1 MTAGRAR
8 TVSLHPL
15 AGFAIVGGMYAAF
28 LLLGWLGARRAR
40 ASDLILGGRAL
51 PLWLGALT
59 MTATWVDGGYLLG
72 TAEGAFRASPAS
84 AWQGGV
90 CFGLS
95 LVLGGLFFAGRM
107 RARGYTTLIDPFAE
121 RFGQGWAAVL
131 AVPAVLGEV
140 FWSAELL
147 VAVGAST
154 SALLGVRLDTAV
166 LVSAAIVVAYTVAGG
181 LWAVAYADVLQLALV
196 AVGMSLAVPYALDA
210 AGGLAAAW
218 SAYTAAFPDRGGLW
232 PPVTPGGSVWTLPAV
247 SSWWDVSVM
256 LLLGG
261 IPWNCYF
268 QRVLACETPAR
279 ARQTSIA
286 AGLMTIVLVGPPLVL
301 GVAAAVYPWDAA
313 AQARLAASPAEAL
326 PLLLGAAT
334 PAVVALLGLG
344 AIIGAVTSSFSA
356 SVLSAASM
364 ASWNGLRALARD
376 VTREG
381 VQRALRL
388 AIVLVGAVAALL
400 ALRAQS
406 VQALWYFTSDLVF
419 VLLFPQLVAALYDP
433 RATRLG
439 SMAAFGVSLVLRL
452 GGGEPLVGLPPF
464 IPYPELL
471 ARVFPG
477 DPTAWYDASGAM
489 QWPFRILAAAAG
501 LVVLPVVSR
510 VAGRRVSAR

>member
-1 MTAGRAR
+1 
-8 TVSLHPL
+8 
-15 AGFAIVGGMYAAF
+15 MYAAF

-40 ASDLILGGRAL
+40 ASDLILGGRAI

-72 TAEGAFRASPAS
+72 TAEGAFKASPAS

-121 RFGQGWAAVL
+121 RFGRGWAAVL
-131 AVPAVLGEV
+131 ALPAVLGEV

-154 SALLGVRLDTAV
+154 SALLGVRLETAV
-166 LVSAAIVVAYTVAGG
+166 LVSAAIVIAYTVAGG
-181 LWAVAYADVLQLALV
+181 LWAVAYADVLQLGLV
-196 AVGMSLAVPYALDA
+196 AVGMSLAIPYALEA
-210 AGGLAAAW
+210 AGGLQAAW
-218 SAYTAAFPDRGGLW
+218 AAYTSAFPERGGLL
-232 PPVTPGGSVWTLPAV
+232 PPVSAGGSVWTPSAV
-247 SSWWDVSVM
+247 WSWWDVSVM

-279 ARQTSIA
+279 ARQTSIV

-301 GVAAAVYPWDAA
+301 GIVAATYPWDGVSRT
-313 AQARLAASPAEAL
+313 RLAASPAEAL
-326 PLLLGAAT
+326 PLLLGVAT
-334 PAVVALLGLG
+334 PALVALLGLG

-364 ASWNGLRALARD
+364 ASWNGLRAVARD
-376 VTREG
+376 VSQG
-381 VQRALRL
+381 GLQRALRL
-388 AIVLVGAVAALL
+388 AVVVVGAVAAVL

-433 RATRLG
+433 KATRLG

-452 GGGEPLVGLPPF
+452 GGGEPLLSLSPF
-464 IPYPELL
+464 IPYPELVAL
-471 ARVFPG
+471 VLPM
-477 DPTAWYDASGAM
+477 DPAAWYDASGAM
-489 QWPFRILAAAAG
+489 QWPFRIVAAVAG
-501 LVVLPVVSR
+501 LIALPLVSR
-510 VAGRRVSAR
+510 LDRRMRVRLT